1 MIQTAYEEDKIML
14 KIIVLIKQVPGTQK
28 VQVDPKTGS
37 LIRKGFENITNP
49 DDLHGLELALQ
60 LKDKYGA
67 DITVISMGPLQ
78 AKDSLYEAQSL
89 GADSAVLVS
98 DPSLSGSDTW
108 VTSKVL
114 VKAIEKIG
122 KFDLIICG
130 VEAIDGNT
138 GQVPYQ
144 ISESLKIPLITQ
156 INEIKLEDAEKSD
169 EIKSFFIDRIKGHE
183 KQQIRVRTPFLI
195 TANKYLN
202 EIRFPNLLN
211 VKKALEKQIKVWTCE
226 DIAIKSEETGLKGS
240 LTEVIL
246 MDVVSHKRKNE
257 IIEGSLSDISKK
269 IIEILRNANL
279 FTKIK

>member
-1 MIQTAYEEDKIML
+1 MIRIAREEETYML
-14 KIIVLIKQVPGTQK
+14 KIIVLIKQVPGSQK

-37 LIRKGFENITNP
+37 LIRKGIENITNI

-67 DITVISMGPLQ
+67 DITAISMGPPQ
-78 AKDSLYEAQSL
+78 AKDSLYEALAL
-89 GADSAVLVS
+89 GADSAILIS

-108 VTSKVL
+108 ITSRIL
-114 VKAIEKIG
+114 IKAIEKIG
-122 KFDLIICG
+122 KFDLIISG

-138 GQVPYQ
+138 GQVPFQ

-156 INEIKLEDAEKSD
+156 INEIKLEDAEKPG
-169 EIKSFFIDRIKGHE
+169 EIPSFFIDRIKGHE

-211 VKKALEKQIKVWTCE
+211 VKKALEKQIMVWNCADLGVE
-226 DIAIKSEETGLKGS
+226 SEETGLRGS
-240 LTEVIL
+240 LTEVIS
-246 MDVVSHKRKNE
+246 MEVVSHKRKNE
-257 IIEGSLSDISKK
+257 IIEGSLADISNR